1 MINKYFFWLT
11 SFLVLL
17 LSISSASANN
27 TCTFKGQKYVVI
39 EFNVVGDPGTYQ
51 SLVVEE
57 KGGIEQVL
65 WYTEEKSSESDHF
78 FNEQSL
84 KSDVPY
90 KVRIIREPGNNIA
103 VPTYYYRKNM
113 GLGVNS
119 WMLVD
124 EMKMS
129 LKSGQITASTK
140 ISGAEL
146 VCADVEEEDIAQYVP
161 PTFDQ
166 CTYFPQAIQSW
177 KTEGTVYESYGPSS
191 FTANSGTEKITGW
204 TDNYINDS
212 ANLYEYEPW
221 TGAGVRTALRIGF
234 DKTNNSN
241 TYYASCQGLGCGT
254 ADLNDDGLYET
265 RKSEAPE
272 PINVSFESTDELK
285 IDTYYT
291 ADHNQALCASN
302 GTLCT
307 FVEQDDH
314 YELTILNNLKSLDI
328 TNLSSAKTLQV
339 RFAPGVMIEK
349 LATGAPVE
357 LYFDENTGTLFGSL
371 SLGWGTDVYLG
382 SNAIIGIAGDGDDS
396 TVDLETSNPLNFYPV
411 YSESGADYK
420 KPTIYGPDASFHL
433 KVNGTLEAYLLAKR
447 MNFDVGISVKGSI
460 TAHTL
465 NVVGDVTV
473 VADEHTADCW
483 EGSEIE
489 EEYTLVLSPAT
500 DVALVCENLTSTLS
514 VMSNGSLASSFS
526 GTATVTVDGVNTSV
540 AITNG
545 TGDIALLSGG
555 ESKTISVS
563 ATLDNYPDTNG
574 VSGSYQFVPFKFA
587 VDDQYV
593 IANKAQDVEVK
604 VLACSNNTID
614 LVNNYSGQ
622 PTVSSNWVAPANGV
636 GDLIYQPNFTNG
648 TNSAQLTLEDSGQME
663 VTLEDSNFDCT
674 GLDACPI
681 DQGETGTGT
690 LKGKFTVYSRPWTF
704 AICSA
709 ENTDLDSATGDSN
722 SGNGFIAAGEMFAA
736 KVLPI
741 RYPNQGQGATSGEVE
756 SGSLCSENIT
766 SNFFLNNTPDNN
778 VALSSSVATPVQSD
792 DEVFKVEQSRT
803 NGDKQYTFTDLS
815 WSDVGSLKVMASTAN
830 YSSGSDCSQASGLSS
845 WYECTQR
852 GYRKVGR
859 FYPAKLVLQGNQW
872 DYAAGH
878 DDFMYMNQAD
888 ITYDFVVEAQNT
900 QGGATSNYGAFDA
913 SLIADIELFAV
924 DRNSTPANQD
934 LTTRIDTLGY
944 FSWDGNSGWSEAQLK
959 PVYRNFLFKRK
970 DKEESSS
977 SIATVA
983 DGPYTDGFGL
993 VVTNSPD
1000 GVNFVF
1006 DGDCD
1011 DSQQSNECS
1020 DTSHD
1025 IQLEDEQGNLLN
1037 GKLFTTQP
1045 DIRYGRMVMS
1055 DVGGTSVSTI
1065 NIPLRVEYWDGTR
1078 FTLNEDDSASEYNS
1092 DSPYVCQQLIWSA
1105 SESSNASLQTVD
1117 AGVNHGK
1124 GSELFAIPHSNT
1136 DNAARR
1142 EQIRFWLKLDDD
1154 QSQNNSPQISDTDV
1168 SCGGSYLNQPWLQYN
1183 WWNRGDE
1190 DPSAVVTFGVHRGN
1204 DRIIFRGESGLT
1216 GQ

>member
-17 LSISSASANN
+17 LSISSASASN

-51 SLVVEE
+51 SLVVDE

-84 KSDVPY
+84 RSDVPY

-119 WMLVD
+119 WVLVD

-177 KTEGTVYESYGPSS
+177 KTEGTVYSNYGPSS

-212 ANLYEYEPW
+212 TNLYEYEPW
-221 TGAGVRTALRIGF
+221 TGAGLRTALRIGF

-396 TVDLETSNPLNFYPV
+396 TFDLQTSNPLNFYPV

-433 KVNGTLEAYLLAKR
+433 KVNGTLEAYLLAKL

-483 EGSEIE
+483 EGSETE
-489 EEYTLVLSPAT
+489 EKYTLVLSPTT
-500 DVALVCENLTSTLS
+500 DVALVCENLTPTLS

-526 GTATVTVDGVNTSV
+526 GTATVTVDGVNTTV
-540 AITNG
+540 DITNG
-545 TGDIALLSGG
+545 TGEIALLSGG
-555 ESKTISVS
+555 ESKTVSVS

-622 PTVSSNWVAPANGV
+622 PTVSSNWVAPTNGV

-674 GLDACPI
+674 GLDTCPI

-709 ENTDLDSATGDSN
+709 NGSAMDGNIKDSDSL
-722 SGNGFIAAGEMFAA
+722 GFTAAGEFFDLEVRPLRWISGNDNSNSVNTYDES
-736 KVLPI
+736 KQI
-741 RYPNQGQGATSGEVE
+741 NYCNEQRYSITENFFKAGSPKSDVKLSYNVTAPSKDDGGTDGTISGDLDRSNLDYIGATSVPFAD
-756 SGSLCSENIT
+756 LRW
-766 SNFFLNNTPDNN
+766 
-778 VALSSSVATPVQSD
+778 
-792 DEVFKVEQSRT
+792 DEVGVLRIKA
-803 NGDKQYTFTDLS
+803 DAQYLGES
-815 WSDVGSLKVMASTAN
+815 IN
-830 YSSGSDCSQASGLSS
+830 Q
-845 WYECTQR
+845 
-852 GYRKVGR
+852 GYRDIGR
-859 FYPAKLVLQGNQW
+859 FYPAKLVLQGHNQW
-872 DYAAGH
+872 NYAAGH
-878 DDFMYMNQAD
+878 DYFMYMNQAD

-900 QGGATSNYGAFDA
+900 QDGATSNYGAFAA

-934 LTTRIDTLGY
+934 LTSRIDTLGY

-977 SIATVA
+977 STTTVA

-1011 DSQQSNECS
+1011 NSLQSNECL
-1020 DTSHD
+1020 
-1025 IQLEDEQGNLLN
+1025 QLEDEQGNLLN

-1078 FTLNEDDSASEYNS
+1078 FTLNKDDSASEYNS

-1105 SESSNASLQTVD
+1105 SESSNASLQPVD
-1117 AGVNHGK
+1117 AGVNDGK

-1142 EQIRFWLKLDDD
+1142 EQIRFWLKLDDN